1 MLLIILLGLIAKLA
15 SVCDGCEVGKSEV
28 NNFDWKRV
36 GIVVLTG
43 LMKPA
48 AFKTA
53 ACFYTSFVV
62 PITNSQYYILEL
74 VCSSN

>member
-28 NNFDWKRV
+28 NNFDWNQV

-43 LMKPA
+43 LLKQA

-53 ACFYTSFVV
+53 ACIYTSFVV
-62 PITNSQYYILEL
+62 PITNTQYYILQL
-74 VCSSN
+74 VCTSI